1 MLDTLFAATVSR
13 RPVASVLAI
22 GAMSLI
28 AGVMLTACE
37 VQAGPHPAR
46 PMPAADAPAASAP
59 LRGQAAMRDWPDA
72 IDPSHAAI
80 ASYQD

>member
-13 RPVASVLAI
+13 RPLASVLAI
-22 GAMSLI
+22 GAMSVI
-28 AGVMLTACE
+28 SGVMLTACE
-37 VQAGPHPAR
+37 AQAEQHAAR
-46 PMPAADAPAASAP
+46 PMPAADAPAASAV
-59 LRGQAAMRDWPDA
+59 LHGQAAMRDWPDA